1 MSNRTVFTYDPSPL
15 EYFTRQDSMT
25 LERGGKV
32 RLAAAPRLG
41 KGLPNRFRWVEDMN
55 GNFLG
60 MVLRDSL
67 VKS

>member
-1 MSNRTVFTYDPSPL
+1 MSNRTVFTYDPSL
-15 EYFTRQDSMT
+15 IEYFTRQDSMT
-25 LERGGKV
+25 LERGDKV
-32 RLAAAPRLG
+32 RLAAAPRGG

-60 MVLRDSL
+60 MVLRNSL